1 MFTFKTSITSAV
13 MAFIFALAA
22 LLRCV
27 FRQPFPDLDYAQ
39 AMRSP
44 MQFILLCIALFAFV
58 GHLQAQ
64 SLSWRQRLEPI
75 GAHCRSFTWRGRR
88 SGL

>member
-27 FRQPFPDLDYAQ
+27 FRQPFPDLDCVQ
-39 AMRSP
+39 ARYSAASFRSDCRRG
-44 MQFILLCIALFAFV
+44 Q
-58 GHLQAQ
+58 Q
-64 SLSWRQRLEPI
+64 SWRD
-75 GAHCRSFTWRGRR
+75 G
-88 SGL
+88 